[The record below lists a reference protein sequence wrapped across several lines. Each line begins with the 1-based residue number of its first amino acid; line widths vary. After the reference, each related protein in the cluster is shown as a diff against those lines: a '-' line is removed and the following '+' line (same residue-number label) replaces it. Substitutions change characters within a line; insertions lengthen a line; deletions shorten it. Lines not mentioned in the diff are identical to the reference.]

1 MSTVKEIKTRY
12 SIRPGLEASAP
23 AATTAALIK
32 WRATSRCKW
41 DRRCSMATSWP
52 SWDKV
57 TQATQLQSTILD
69 LHREISMICPWWHS
83 MIVTQVAQVH
93 SAQLPPQSATIELA
107 LPVVWVIRMQ
117 PIKHTYWIWSIS
129 GRHQTQTQANSNKWW
144 WQRNFSTRVATTS
157 CSQVRAPVLTI
168 PIAILYPRPLQRLN
182 WDSRELH
189 EVQAIQSTRATVAT
203 LGLVQLNIKMPW
215 VKLLP
220 ISSTR
225 LGSTMAAVIIL
236 ASNQSIATWEVAAA
250 ECTMVR

>member
-1 MSTVKEIKTRY
+1 MSTVKEIRTRY
-12 SIRPGLEASAP
+12 SIRLGLAALAP
-23 AATTAALIK
+23 AAITAAQTK
-32 WRATSRCKW
+32 WRATSRCKC

-57 TQATQLQSTILD
+57 TQATRLQSTILD
-69 LHREISMICPWWHS
+69 LHRLISMICPWWHS

-107 LPVVWVIRMQ
+107 LPAVWVIRMQ
-117 PIKHTYWIWSIS
+117 PIKHTYWIWSIR
-129 GRHQTQTQANSNKWW
+129 GRHQTLTQANSNKWW
-144 WQRNFSTRVATTS
+144 WQRNFSTRAATMS

-168 PIAILYPRPLQRLN
+168 RIVILYPRPLQRLN

-189 EVQAIQSTRATVAT
+189 EVRAIQSTRATVAT
-203 LGLVQLNIKMPW
+203 LGPVQLNIKMPW

-225 LGSTMAAVIIL
+225 LGSTMAAVITL
-236 ASNQSIATWEVAAA
+236 ASSQSIVTWEVEAA
-250 ECTMVR
+250 ECTTAR